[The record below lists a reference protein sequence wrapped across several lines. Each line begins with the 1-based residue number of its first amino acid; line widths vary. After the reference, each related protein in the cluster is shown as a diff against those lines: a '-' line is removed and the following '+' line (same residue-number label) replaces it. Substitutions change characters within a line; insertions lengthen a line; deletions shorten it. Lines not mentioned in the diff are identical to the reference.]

1 MIVWSGTGSRA
12 EGLIL
17 NGKLVEEQKP
27 IEWSNKKQNH
37 LIVIVCFLSLTVWI
51 WLDNEI
57 VISLKMI
64 AHDFWLAMKITL
76 VMDHFSMYIIMMKKS
91 KSR

>member
-27 IEWSNKKQNH
+27 IEWSSNKKQNH
-37 LIVIVCFLSLTVWI
+37 LIGIVCFLVSLTNIWI
-51 WLDNEI
+51 CWLNDEI
-57 VISLKMI
+57 VIDL
-64 AHDFWLAMKITL
+64 
-76 VMDHFSMYIIMMKKS
+76 
-91 KSR
+91 